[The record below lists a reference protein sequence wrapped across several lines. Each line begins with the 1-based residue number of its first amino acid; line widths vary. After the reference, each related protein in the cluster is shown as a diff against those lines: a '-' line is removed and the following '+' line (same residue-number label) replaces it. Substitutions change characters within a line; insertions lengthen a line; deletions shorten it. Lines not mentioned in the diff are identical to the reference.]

1 MPFTPETPGKDMVFD
16 KPGIPTPAWR
26 DEEKE
31 ISHAAGGT
39 AVFKGEFTYQD
50 SEAGIVLNNLNV
62 KGYYIQHKRSG
73 TFTSNTS
80 IRAYY
85 NNELIMENYMSLD
98 STKPHSSAEMFIRS
112 GMWVGQ
118 STIPVSDMNTDSAVE
133 GTFSRALTKDEP
145 YITDLILGTD
155 GASSGT
161 YRVWIYE

>member
-1 MPFTPETPGKDMVFD
+1 M
-16 KPGIPTPAWR
+16 
-26 DEEKE
+26 KE
-31 ISHAAGGT
+31 IENVIQHDFGT
-39 AVFKGEFTYQD
+39 SVFKGEFSYQD
-50 SEAGIVLNNLNV
+50 NEVGIVLNNLNA

-85 NNELIMENYMSLD
+85 NDELIMENYMSLD
-98 STKPHSSAEMFIRS
+98 AEKPHSSAEMFVRS

-118 STIPVSDMNTDSAVE
+118 STSLVSDMNTDSPVE
-133 GTFSRALTKDEP
+133 GTFSRALTKTKL